1 MRKEDV
7 YIPGE
12 DYAGEN
18 LVHGRTWSE
27 EAKQRVREA
36 RRAGR
41 SVYEMFSN
49 FYNSQKKNLNPKAI
63 SKGINRIG
71 KDVNRVARNT
81 AVNINRF
88 GKAVNKVKN
97 KVVRGIDDA
106 VYTKKERS
114 RNKKEI
120 AKLRDAVKRNKG
132 LVDKVPPSE
141 RAAIEKQL
149 KSDTAKLN
157 KKLTDT
163 HKQYKKSINS
173 KIDDVKNKADE
184 LVYSGKER
192 SRDKKAIKKLSDKL
206 QQIADKYNN
215 APDFGPGK
223 LSLAERKAMRK
234 EIVRLYKERERLE
247 GDSKKRYN
255 RSINSKIDKALKP
268 VNDAL
273 KPVKKTAKNIGKKVQ
288 RTIDDINTNG
298 GKGYRDPLSKK
309 SYAERVTNRSNGK
322 ITSDKYDSY
331 EEGKRYDKL
340 TDMITRKNG
349 QTYKVH
355 EQADLT
361 KKKNKKKKNKVNRH
375 VTFDSYESAAR
386 HSGLSNVYIPG
397 KTGSSDVILH
407 STNYLE

>member
-1 MRKEDV
+1 MRKEDI

-12 DYAGEN
+12 DYDGED
-18 LVHGRTWSE
+18 LTHGRPWSE

-49 FYNSQKKNLNPKAI
+49 FYNSQKKNLNPRAI

-71 KDVNRVARNT
+71 NNVNRVARKA
-81 AVNINRF
+81 AVNVNRF
-88 GKAVNKVKN
+88 GKALKKVKN
-97 KVVRGIDDA
+97 KVVRSIDNA
-106 VYTKKERS
+106 VYTKKERN

-120 AKLRDAVKRNKG
+120 AKLRGAVKRSKG
-132 LVDKVPPSE
+132 LIDRVPPSE
-141 RAAIEKQL
+141 RAAMEKQL

-157 KKLTDT
+157 KKLKDT

-173 KIDDVKNKADE
+173 KVDRAVDSVNKVK
-184 LVYSGKER
+184 
-192 SRDKKAIKKLSDKL
+192 
-206 QQIADKYNN
+206 
-215 APDFGPGK
+215 
-223 LSLAERKAMRK
+223 
-234 EIVRLYKERERLE
+234 
-247 GDSKKRYN
+247 
-255 RSINSKIDKALKP
+255 
-268 VNDAL
+268 
-273 KPVKKTAKNIGKKVQ
+273 KKVQ

-309 SYAERVTNRSNGK
+309 SYAERITGKTNGK
-322 ITSDKYDSY
+322 ITSDKYESY

-349 QTYKVH
+349 QKYKVY

-361 KKKNKKKKNKVNRH
+361 KKKNKKKKKKVNKH
-375 VTFDSYESAAR
+375 VTFNSYESAAR
-386 HSGLSNVYIPG
+386 HSGLSDVYIPG

-407 STNYLE
+407 TSNYWE